1 MKRLLVVA
9 PEICSPWTEGRKN
22 LVRDLIDELSKE
34 YELVLLTSRHNNDTD
49 LPDCR
54 QLTRHCRHPL
64 CALFH
69 IRSQLPKLIK
79 TFQPDG
85 VFHFPYGSFRSVRGP
100 VNSWIIQSV
109 EKVCLNSGVKC
120 LTILYSADKR
130 SALDKLSGKI
140 TNLVVGPG
148 SEWEGKTLDLGINSG
163 QWPVRPERRPDSN
176 RLLFMAGMWQPN
188 LERLE
193 HVIQRRGLGLLLQ
206 AGKRLSDNGVRLT
219 VACPLFSSPHLKN
232 ALLTHRL
239 NTWPEEMI
247 DLQPVV
253 KVPDIYYAADL
264 FIFPYQADIPVFRP
278 TSVIEAMM
286 AGTATVLS
294 DKPFLKRSMGI
305 QENTYWF
312 RADDQEDLATTILA
326 ALENPAGIEIIACKA
341 QAYAL
346 SHWAISRTAGELI
359 RLLDTTN
366 DE

>member
-22 LVRDLIDELSKE
+22 LVRDLINELSKK
-34 YELVLLTSRHNNDTD
+34 YELVLLTAQHGNDID
-49 LPDCR
+49 LPGCR
-54 QLTRHCRHPL
+54 QLTRHCRHPV
-64 CALFH
+64 CDLFH
-69 IRSQLPKLIK
+69 IWRQLPKLIK
-79 TFQPDG
+79 SFQPDG
-85 VFHFPYGSFRSVRGP
+85 VLHFPYGSFRSIRGP
-100 VNSWIIQSV
+100 ANSWIIRRV
-109 EKVCLNSGVKC
+109 EKACLDSGIKC

-148 SEWEGKTLDLGINSG
+148 SEWRGKTLDLGVNTG
-163 QWPVRPERRPDSN
+163 QWPNRPKRRPDNN
-176 RLLFMAGMWQPN
+176 RLLFMAGMWQPD

-206 AGKRLSDNGVRLT
+206 AGKRLSENGVHLT
-219 VACPLFSSPHLKN
+219 VACPLLSSLHLRT

-239 NTWPEEMI
+239 NSWPEEMI
-247 DLQPVV
+247 SLEPAV

-294 DKPFLKRSMGI
+294 DKPFLKRSMGV
-305 QENTYWF
+305 QGNAYWF
-312 RADDQEDLATTILA
+312 RSDDQEDLAATILT
-326 ALENPAGIEIIACKA
+326 ALKNPDGIEITACKA
-341 QAYAL
+341 QAYAS
-346 SHWAISRTAGELI
+346 SHWAISHTAGELI
-359 RLLDTTN
+359 RLLEATN
-366 DE
+366 NG